1 MMETHDPETG
11 GRSRRTLLTAAAAGV
26 AAVAA
31 QAAAAPDDAQAAN
44 GDAVFLGQSNIATLV
59 TIIAVDNSVSPDQS
73 VLELNAISTTQPA
86 LAVSNYGTANTITAL
101 AGGDGQAISAS
112 AQTRNAISAGTV
124 SGPAAISGV
133 NTGGGDGVYG
143 QSGKSVFS
151 RESGAVHGV
160 AAAGNGVAG
169 ESGGTGAGVFGTA
182 AGGEGVYGQNGATLG
197 SSAGLSLAG
206 VHGVSDSQKGT
217 GVWGEALNGGYGVA
231 GSTTSTSTA
240 GVAGTNNGT
249 GYGVRAIS
257 AGTGLYANGAVA
269 AIEVVGPALFSSS
282 GTAIVPGSVAAPK
295 NKVIVRGVTLAAG
308 SLVLATVQQAAGDA
322 VVAQAIPSA
331 TAGTITIVLTA
342 PVTVH
347 VKVGWFVVN

>member
-1 MMETHDPETG
+1 MQTDDPATT
-11 GRSRRTLLTAAAAGV
+11 GRSRRTLLSAAAAGV

-31 QAAAAPDDAQAAN
+31 QAATGATDARADN
-44 GDAVFLGQSNIATLV
+44 GDAMFLGVTNTATV
-59 TIIAVDNSVSPDQS
+59 KTVMSTTGGDST
-73 VLELNAISTTQPA
+73 VLEMYAVSKTDPA
-86 LAVSNYGTANTITAL
+86 LQVTNAQGGPTISAI
-101 AGGDGQAISAS
+101 AEGVGQAIVAS
-112 AQTRNAISAGTV
+112 AQAQPAIAAGTASGTSAV
-124 SGPAAISGV
+124 SAV

-143 QSGKSVFS
+143 QSGTNVFA

-160 AAAGNGVAG
+160 AATGNGVAG

-217 GVWGEALNGGYGVA
+217 GVWGEALSGGYGVA

-282 GTAIVPGSVAAPK
+282 GIAVVPGSVAAPK
-295 NKVIVRGVTLAAG
+295 SKVIVRGVTLTAS
-308 SLVLATVQQAAGDA
+308 SLVLACVQQAAGEA
-322 VVAQAIPSA
+322 VVAQAIPKA
-331 TAGTITIVLTA
+331 AAGTITIALTA